1 MLKLQRDT
9 SSSSTEY
16 YFMYTCVFR
25 SAEFY
30 LRPREATMRIA
41 YRFLWR
47 KKSQSY
53 NVGTALFCIDTL
65 PECRCIRLLAFACSR
80 DVSVERGLFGVW
92 QFLWKSS
99 CSTHSWVYLHD
110 FNRVYLYKLS
120 AILRFWRRSKL
131 PWNSTRT
138 IKLYI
143 MHFVLS
149 WTFRFG
155 AQNESLSHHHHPPSR
170 KIIRVLFSKQENN
183 QKFKRI
189 ALANCSKPPSGPSRM
204 AI

>member
-1 MLKLQRDT
+1 MPNSTSGRGKLPWG
-9 SSSSTEY
+9 
-16 YFMYTCVFR
+16 
-25 SAEFY
+25 
-30 LRPREATMRIA
+30 LRIA
-41 YRFLWR
+41 FCGG
-47 KKSQSY
+47 KKARATTLAQRCFAS
-53 NVGTALFCIDTL
+53 IITL

-80 DVSVERGLFGVW
+80 DVSVERGLFGAW

-189 ALANCSKPPSGPSRM
+189 ALANSSKPP
-204 AI
+204 A

>member
-1 MLKLQRDT
+1 MPNSTSGRGKLPWG
-9 SSSSTEY
+9 
-16 YFMYTCVFR
+16 
-25 SAEFY
+25 
-30 LRPREATMRIA
+30 LRIA
-41 YRFLWR
+41 FCGGKKARATTLAQRCFASIPFL
-47 KKSQSY
+47 S
-53 NVGTALFCIDTL
+53 A
-65 PECRCIRLLAFACSR
+65 
-80 DVSVERGLFGVW
+80 DVSD
-92 QFLWKSS
+92 FLHLLVQEMSVLNGDYS
-99 CSTHSWVYLHD
+99 GHGNSYESLPAAHSWVYLHD

-189 ALANCSKPPSGPSRM
+189 ALANCSKPP
-204 AI
+204 A